1 MKYVNFSASNL
12 AESETISTNGN
23 GNHNSVFNPVLYEMA
38 GGKIETFDPAYASR
52 ERARQREAAR
62 QKDRMLAAQ
71 RKAIRKAK
79 LERQRLIGWML
90 LFAGDMCAFA
100 YLACGSVPFIIMAF
114 VLILA
119 GTWPLLSKKVIEFK

>member
-12 AESETISTNGN
+12 AEAETFSTN

-62 QKDRMLAAQ
+62 QKDRMLSAQ

-79 LERQRLIGWML
+79 MKRQK
-90 LFAGDMCAFA
+90 FAGGLLIAIADVFSLV
-100 YLACGSVPFIIMAF
+100 YLACGNMNYIYAAVILLIMG
-114 VLILA
+114 VI
-119 GTWPLLSKKVIEFK
+119 PIMSKKPLFS

>member
-52 ERARQREAAR
+52 ERARQREKAR
-62 QKDRMLAAQ
+62 QKDRMLSAQ

-79 LERQRLIGWML
+79 LKRQKFVGGIL
-90 LFAGDMCAFA
+90 LAFSDIFSLT
-100 YLACGSVPFIIMAF
+100 YLACGNMIYIYAAVILLIMG
-114 VLILA
+114 LI
-119 GTWPLLSKKVIEFK
+119 PLMSKKPLFL

>member
-12 AESETISTNGN
+12 AESETIPTNGN
-23 GNHNSVFNPVLYEMA
+23 GNHNSVFNPALYEMA

-62 QKDRMLAAQ
+62 QKDRMLVAQ

-79 LERQRLIGWML
+79 MKRQRFVGGLLIAIADVFSL
-90 LFAGDMCAFA
+90 V
-100 YLACGSVPFIIMAF
+100 YLDCGSNCYIYAAVILLIMG
-114 VLILA
+114 LI
-119 GTWPLLSKKVIEFK
+119 PLMSKKPLFL

>member
-12 AESETISTNGN
+12 AESETIPTNGN
-23 GNHNSVFNPVLYEMA
+23 ENHNSVFNPALYEMA

-62 QKDRMLAAQ
+62 QKDRMLVAQ

-79 LERQRLIGWML
+79 MKRQRFVGGLLIAIADVLSLVYLDCGNMNYIYAAVIL
-90 LFAGDMCAFA
+90 L
-100 YLACGSVPFIIMAF
+100 IMG
-114 VLILA
+114 LI
-119 GTWPLLSKKVIEFK
+119 PLMSKKPLFL

>member
-12 AESETISTNGN
+12 AESETISSN

-62 QKDRMLAAQ
+62 QKDRMLLAQ

-79 LERQRLIGWML
+79 LKRQKFVGGIL
-90 LFAGDMCAFA
+90 LAFSDIFSLV
-100 YLACGSVPFIIMAF
+100 YLACGSNCYIYTAFILLIMG
-114 VLILA
+114 LI
-119 GTWPLLSKKVIEFK
+119 PLMSKKPLFS

>member
-12 AESETISTNGN
+12 AESETFSPNGN

-62 QKDRMLAAQ
+62 QKDRMLSAQ

-79 LERQRLIGWML
+79 MKRQK
-90 LFAGDMCAFA
+90 FAGGLLIAIADVLSLV
-100 YLACGSVPFIIMAF
+100 YLACGSKNYIYAAVILLIMG
-114 VLILA
+114 LI
-119 GTWPLLSKKVIEFK
+119 PLMSKKPLFS